1 MSPLYDPEIKW
12 FPITP
17 GVYDTLQPVTPVETA
32 VTVQLVA
39 EKVPGESETKL
50 TLPVGVT
57 TLPLLESVTVTVQL
71 DAWFTTTGLVQT
83 IVVEVVRGLTITLAA
98 PLMLAA

>member
-1 MSPLYDPEIKW
+1 MIKW
-12 FPITP
+12 FPVAP
-17 GVYDTLQPVTPVETA
+17 GVYDTLQPATPTETA
-32 VTVQLVA
+32 VIVQLVA

-71 DAWFTTTGLVQT
+71 DA
-83 IVVEVVRGLTITLAA
+83 
-98 PLMLAA
+98 